1 MIKIIYAKS
10 LNDVIGK
17 DNRLP
22 WRIPSELDKFKE
34 KTMGHTVVMGRKT
47 FESLPVSQRP
57 LPGRNNVVVTTDRNY
72 SYPGIQ
78 IVTDP
83 IAYIISSYCQQ
94 FDTTQSNNHITWII
108 GGLEIFR
115 LAMNYASEIH
125 VTLVQKEVEG
135 DVFAPPIDKNKF
147 RLASSSEMFHDIH
160 SGIDYYIDIFRRY

>member
-57 LPGRNNVVVTTDRNY
+57 LPGRNNIVVTTDRNY

-83 IAYIISSYCQQ
+83 LSYIISRHCQKY
-94 FDTTQSNNHITWII
+94 DTTQSNNQSTWII

-147 RLASSSEMFHDIH
+147 RLASSGEMFHDIH
-160 SGIDYYIDIFRRY
+160 SGLDYYIDIFKRY